1 MTMPMHSRA
10 PFRRAPVSTG
20 RPDPVREAAAQARLA
35 MIRRVCIS
43 ALTVLGA
50 AAALAAIIGLKAAIY
65 YWRFH
70 N

>member
-1 MTMPMHSRA
+1 
-10 PFRRAPVSTG
+10 
-20 RPDPVREAAAQARLA
+20 

-50 AAALAAIIGLKAAIY
+50 GAALAAIIGLKAAIY